1 MLLGLHHVAISTPD
15 ADRLIGFYRDQLG
28 FKVVFDQSWEPG
40 AELADTVLGL
50 KRTSGR
56 QVLLRTGNA
65 YLELFEF
72 WSPSGR
78 AGDPDRPV
86 CDHGYTHLCLD
97 VDDLDE
103 THDRLAAAGV
113 RFHSP
118 PQDLFPGVR
127 MCYSRDPDGN
137 VVEIQELAPQHP
149 FSVLNSQHRR
159 RSRARM
165 R

>member
-1 MLLGLHHVAISTPD
+1 MLRGLHHVAICTPD

-28 FKVVFDQSWEPG
+28 FEVALDQSWQPG

-50 KRTSGR
+50 EGSSGR

-72 WSPSGR
+72 WSPPGR
-78 AGDPDRPV
+78 PRDPDRPV
-86 CDHGYTHLCLD
+86 SDHGYTHLCID
-97 VDDLDE
+97 VDDLDA
-103 THDRLAAAGV
+103 TYARLSAAGV
-113 RFHSP
+113 RFTSP

-137 VVEIQELAPQHP
+137 VVEIQELARRHA
-149 FSVLNSQHRR
+149 FSVNPVS
-159 RSRARM
+159 S
-165 R
+165 